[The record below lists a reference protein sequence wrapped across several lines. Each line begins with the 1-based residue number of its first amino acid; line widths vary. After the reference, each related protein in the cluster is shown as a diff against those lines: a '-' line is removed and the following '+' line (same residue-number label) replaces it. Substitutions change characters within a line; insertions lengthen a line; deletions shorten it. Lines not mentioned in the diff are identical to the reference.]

1 MYKRALIFQILW
13 LLFTVS
19 VFSQESSVTAEST
32 IPEGE
37 ILFRKNETDELKKS
51 DSLNT
56 AGVYIIKVNLKIVD
70 DEKNELVNSKWKMA
84 TFSGKAVA
92 IHVKGNNLIIKA
104 DLTPYYVDSKSLLLL
119 TRGNV
124 MLKSVDSEPG
134 KYYSTVNSLPVK
146 LGEKALFFPLGL
158 LDEKMENISSC
169 VLEIEV
175 QPYDNIDNIN
185 ASGSQQLGEKLQNK

>member
-1 MYKRALIFQILW
+1 LW
-13 LLFTVS
+13 LLSAAS
-19 VFSQESSVTAEST
+19 VISQESSETGESM

-37 ILFRKNETDELKKS
+37 ILSRKSETAVSTKS
-51 DSLNT
+51 DSQYT
-56 AGVYIIKVNLKIVD
+56 AGVYVIKVNLKIID
-70 DEKNELVNSKWKMA
+70 DEENELVNSKWKIA
-84 TFSGKAVA
+84 TVSGKAVV

-104 DLTPYYVDSKSLLLL
+104 DLTPYYVDNNSLLLL

-124 MLKSVDSEPG
+124 MLMPTDSEAS

-158 LDEKMENISSC
+158 LNEKMENISSC

-175 QPYDNIDNIN
+175 QPYDNTDSIT
-185 ASGSQQLGEKLQNK
+185 ASGSEQVGQEFKKE